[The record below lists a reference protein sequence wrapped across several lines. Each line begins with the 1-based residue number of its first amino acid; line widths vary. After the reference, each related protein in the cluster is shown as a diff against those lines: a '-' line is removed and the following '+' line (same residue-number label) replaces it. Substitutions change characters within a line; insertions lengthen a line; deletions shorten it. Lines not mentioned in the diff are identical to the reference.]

1 VTYRGHLA
9 GGVVFG
15 VAAGVGTAITG
26 LTPSHDYASAA
37 GVAATAFFFSLFP
50 DLDTSS
56 VPQRWFFRVVFAAL
70 VYLGWRGRYEL
81 ATLMALVALLP
92 VLDQHRGWT
101 HGRWSP
107 LVMPVI
113 LGAIYELWRWPQRA
127 AGDAAA
133 PGSLDAAHL
142 AYLAAAVAG
151 WYGHLLLD
159 GKFRVF
165 PRDER

>member
-1 VTYRGHLA
+1 MTYRGHLA
-9 GGVVFG
+9 GGVIVG
-15 VAAGVGTAITG
+15 VAAGLGVTITG
-26 LTPSHDYASAA
+26 MAAAEDYAAVA
-37 GVAATAFFFSLFP
+37 GVAATALFFSLFP

-56 VPQRWFFRVVFAAL
+56 VPQRWFFRAVFVAL
-70 VYLGWRGRYEL
+70 VYLGWLDRYEL
-81 ATLMALVALLP
+81 ATLLALVALLP

-107 LVMPVI
+107 VVMPVI
-113 LGAIYELWRWPQRA
+113 LGAIYELWRWPQRV
-127 AGDAAA
+127 AGDMVP
-133 PGSLDAAHL
+133 PGSLDSLHL

-159 GKFRVF
+159 GKFRIF